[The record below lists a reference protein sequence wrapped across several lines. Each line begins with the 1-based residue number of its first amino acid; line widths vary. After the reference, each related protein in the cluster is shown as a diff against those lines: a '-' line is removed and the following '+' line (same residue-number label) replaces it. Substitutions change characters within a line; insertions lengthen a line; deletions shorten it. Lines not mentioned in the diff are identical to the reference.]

1 MAIATV
7 RVSADFLLFDR
18 AVCERVSL
26 TSNLS
31 GQWGVVIDAGSSGTR
46 AFIYKWPNMSSARSG
61 KGMVDM
67 GHLPELTLAKVKK
80 TRPGISTFASR
91 PVDISHHLESLIDA
105 ATDEIPASRIPDT
118 PIFVLATAGMRLVPE
133 AERVALLQ
141 ETCSYLRH
149 NTEFHLPDCDR
160 HIRVIPGET
169 EGLYGWLAANYLLG
183 GFDPAKDSNG
193 EISQDTYGF
202 LDMGGASTQ
211 IVFAPNTTEAVEH
224 WDDLK
229 LVRLRNLDGS
239 AKEHKVFSTSFL
251 GFGAHVARQRYVE
264 ALEEQYLNDTKVLPD
279 PCMPNGL
286 RTNTKGD
293 PVSLDDT
300 PAGEIVLLGTG
311 DFRECLRQTFPLLRK
326 DALCEDAPCLFNGQH
341 TPAIDFDVTR
351 FVGVSEYWHVTHGVF
366 SGGSG
371 SNTYDL
377 ASYKENVFRFC
388 NQNWP
393 DIQRGLVPRK
403 KDSARKIQDA
413 QEACFKASWLMNILY
428 EGIGVPTVM
437 PDINPA
443 PGPNVS
449 NEAVQNVEDGTIDP
463 FVPVNKIRGTEF
475 SWTLGAMLLYASGQ
489 VSSADTS
496 LPVGF
501 GSNVP
506 GVGADFESSEPV
518 HSTGSA
524 SEPGTLS
531 GKAQVQSRTGML
543 LLTLIGVALLV
554 LLLCG
559 RDRRRRLIGRLAP
572 SSRRRRRR
580 SSGGW
585 MKKWTRAFS
594 RKLFKRDL
602 IAYERLLEEGSRG
615 EAALSDVGDESDDSA
630 AQQSS
635 SSVSLHTFKDSNERI
650 GDGTLESS
658 IDRSGLVVR
667 TDSRG
672 GLAHAAQMNVG
683 RRSRAGSPTR

>member
-1 MAIATV
+1 MP
-7 RVSADFLLFDR
+7 SAD
-18 AVCERVSL
+18 RVSL
-26 TSNLS
+26 TFNLA

-46 AFIYKWPNMSSARSG
+46 AFIYKWMDVSSARGG
-61 KGMVDM
+61 KGMEDL

-80 TRPGISTFASR
+80 THPGISTFASR
-91 PVDISHHLESLIDA
+91 PVDINHHLGPLIDA
-105 ATDEIPASRIPDT
+105 ATKEIPASRIPDT

-133 AERVALLQ
+133 AQRLALLQ
-141 ETCSYLRH
+141 ETCSYLRQD
-149 NTEFHLPDCDR
+149 TEFHLSDCAR

-183 GFDPAKDSNG
+183 GFDPAKDG
-193 EISQDTYGF
+193 DGGISQDTYGF

-211 IVFAPNTTEAVEH
+211 IVFAPNATEAAEH

-264 ALEEQYLNDTKVLPD
+264 AVEERYLTNDTNVLPD

-286 RTNTKGD
+286 RTTLKGD
-293 PVSLDDT
+293 PVALDGT
-300 PAGEIVLLGTG
+300 PTGETILLGTG

-341 TPAIDFDVTR
+341 TPAIDFDATR

-393 DIQRGLVPRK
+393 DIQQGLVPRK

-437 PDINPA
+437 PDVA
-443 PGPNVS
+443 PLTGPNVS
-449 NEAVQNVEDGTIDP
+449 NEAVQSVEDGTIDP

-489 VSSADTS
+489 VPSTDTS

-506 GVGADFESSEPV
+506 GIGADFESSEPA

-524 SEPGTLS
+524 SEAGTLP
-531 GKAQVQSRTGML
+531 GKAPAPSRIGML
-543 LLTLIGVALLV
+543 LLTLVGVALLI

-559 RDRRRRLIGRLAP
+559 RDRRRILIGKLAP
-572 SSRRRRRR
+572 TSRRGRR

-585 MKKWTRAFS
+585 MVKWARAFS
-594 RKLFKRDL
+594 RKLFKRDP
-602 IAYERLLEEGSRG
+602 IAYERLLEEGSRREPG
-615 EAALSDVGDESDDSA
+615 LSDVGDESDDSA

-635 SSVSLHTFKDSNERI
+635 SSLGLHTFKDSNERI
-650 GDGTLESS
+650 GDRIVDSS

-667 TDSRG
+667 TDSRDR
-672 GLAHAAQMNVG
+672 LTHAAQMSVG

>member
-1 MAIATV
+1 
-7 RVSADFLLFDR
+7 
-18 AVCERVSL
+18 
-26 TSNLS
+26 
-31 GQWGVVIDAGSSGTR
+31 
-46 AFIYKWPNMSSARSG
+46 MSSARGS

-80 TRPGISTFASR
+80 TRPGISTFAGR

-133 AERVALLQ
+133 AQRVALLQ

-183 GFDPAKDSNG
+183 GFDPANDSHG
-193 EISQDTYGF
+193 EVSHDTYGF

-211 IVFAPNTTEAVEH
+211 IVFAPNATEAVEH

-264 ALEEQYLNDTKVLPD
+264 ALKEQYLDDTGVLPD
-279 PCMPNGL
+279 PCMPKGL
-286 RTNTKGD
+286 RTTTKGD
-293 PVSLDDT
+293 PASLDDT

-326 DALCEDAPCLFNGQH
+326 DAPCEDAPCLFNGQH

-366 SGGSG
+366 SAGSG

-437 PDINPA
+437 PDITPA
-443 PGPNVS
+443 TGPNVS
-449 NEAVQNVEDGTIDP
+449 VQSVEDGTIDP

-475 SWTLGAMLLYASGQ
+475 SWTLGAILLHASGQ
-489 VSSADTS
+489 VPSADTS

-506 GVGADFESSEPV
+506 GVGPDFESSEPV
-518 HSTGSA
+518 HNTGSA

-531 GKAQVQSRTGML
+531 GKAQAQSRIGML

-554 LLLCG
+554 LLACG
-559 RDRRRRLIGRLAP
+559 RDRRRRLIERLAP
-572 SSRRRRRR
+572 PSRRRRR

-602 IAYERLLEEGSRG
+602 MAYERLLEEGSRG
-615 EAALSDVGDESDDSA
+615 EAALSDVDDESDDSA

-635 SSVSLHTFKDSNERI
+635 SSVSLHTFKDSNDRI
-650 GDGTLESS
+650 GDKPVESS

-667 TDSRG
+667 TDCRG